1 MSRMVVRWCL
11 PYKIPDFQLVYP
23 FGRCYGYSLYMSILY
38 HHFPPV
44 PCLMGPSRQ
53 APVVPRASQR
63 SVVEGAG
70 ARPGFCGE
78 TNSRNQYKLENLV
91 VSILSIDVLQNFW
104 RFSSGCWLQQV
115 FHDLSCSFTVY
126 SDHFAR
132 NGCIAPEEFW
142 RAGPFLEGSWVF

>member
-1 MSRMVVRWCL
+1 MAIVYTCL
-11 PYKIPDFQLVYP
+11 YFIIISASAMFDGAFSS
-23 FGRCYGYSLYMSILY
+23 G
-38 HHFPPV
+38 
-44 PCLMGPSRQ
+44 
-53 APVVPRASQR
+53 PVVQRASQR

-126 SDHFAR
+126 SDHFAT